1 MSRGFVKESDQEEP
15 IVVPPRAS
23 LPENETNYVTPRGKE
38 ILNEEKVS
46 LEKQRVELDAKDETE
61 RRRELSLIDGK
72 LKLLTER
79 LKTAQII
86 EPKNQNQ
93 NEVRFGAKV
102 KFKMNGNIQEFKIV
116 GVDEANVKQKKIAFT
131 SPLAKAMTSKKEG
144 DKFDFKLGEEI
155 RPIEI
160 ISIKY

>member
-23 LPENETNYVTPRGKE
+23 LPTDEINYVTPGGKK
-38 ILNEEKVS
+38 LLQEEKTA
-46 LEKQRVELDAKDETE
+46 LENKRAQLKTEDETE

-72 LKLLTER
+72 LKLLLER
-79 LKTAQII
+79 IKSAQII
-86 EPKNQNQ
+86 QPESQNQ

-102 KFKMNGNIQEFKIV
+102 KFKMNGSTQEFQIV
-116 GVDEANVKQKKIAFT
+116 GVDEADVKQKKIAFI
-131 SPLAKAMTSKKEG
+131 SPLAKAITSRKEG
-144 DKFDFKLGEEI
+144 DKFDFRIGDET

-160 ISIKY
+160 IKIHY